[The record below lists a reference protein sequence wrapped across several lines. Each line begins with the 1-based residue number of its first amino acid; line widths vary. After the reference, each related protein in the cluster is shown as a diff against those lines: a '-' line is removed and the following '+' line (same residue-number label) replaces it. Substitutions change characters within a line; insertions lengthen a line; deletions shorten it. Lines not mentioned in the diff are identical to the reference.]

1 MATYSFRDVVASIT
15 GNGWLVPLGTGSGV
29 AEEGITIEPVE
40 DKNVMTVGV
49 DGTGMHSLISSE
61 AATVT
66 VRLLKTSPTNSMLQ
80 SMYNVQTR
88 SGSTHGQN
96 TITIRDAARGDS
108 ITLSGCAFK
117 KSPSISYAKEGGTV
131 EWVFDCI
138 KRTQILGTGSPDIN
152 Y

>member
-1 MATYSFRDVVASIT
+1 MATYSFKDVVAAIT
-15 GNGWLVPLGTGSGV
+15 GNGWLVPLGNGSGI

-40 DKNVMTVGV
+40 DKNVLTIGA
-49 DGTGMHSLISSE
+49 DGAGMHSLVASE

-66 VRLLKTSPTNSMLQ
+66 VRLLKTSPINQQLQ
-80 SMYNVQTR
+80 AMYNVQTR
-88 SGSTHGQN
+88 SSSTHGQN
-96 TITIRDAARGDS
+96 TITIRDVARGDS

-117 KSPSISYAKEGGTV
+117 NSPSISYAKEGGTV

-138 KRTQILGTGSPDIN
+138 KKTQILGTGTPDIA